1 MACDFTIDIQ
11 ENVALISLGDCP
23 SGAAFLA
30 DVLRRIAETGTDVDM
45 IALAPGSS
53 GRAALSFTVSDDDFA
68 RVLGVTGSLQKENPA
83 LKVSVSNG
91 YAKIT
96 VGGEPMDGAPGVA
109 AKVFAAIKNAADL
122 RMVTTALTEIS
133 LLVPVS
139 DGRIHWRHCAEASRR
154 EPIFAC
160 AVL

>member
-1 MACDFTIDIQ
+1 MSSEFLIGIH
-11 ENVALISLGDCP
+11 ENITLISLSDCP

-30 DVLRRIAETGTDVDM
+30 DVLSRIAQTGADVDM

-53 GRAALSFTVSDDDFA
+53 SRAALSFTVCDDDFA
-68 RVLGVTGSLQKENPA
+68 SVLGVTGALQKETPA

-96 VGGEPMDGAPGVA
+96 VSSESMDGAPGVA
-109 AKVFAAIKNAADL
+109 ARVFAAVQSVCADL

-133 LLVPVS
+133 LLVPAS
-139 DGRIHWRHCAEASRR
+139 DAGSTLGALQTA
-154 EPIFAC
+154 F
-160 AVL
+160 

>member
-1 MACDFTIDIQ
+1 MSSEFSIGIQ
-11 ENVALISLGDCP
+11 EGVTLISLGECP
-23 SGAAFLA
+23 SGAPFLA

-53 GRAALSFTVSDDDFA
+53 GGAALSFTVSDNDFA
-68 RVLGVTGSLQKENPA
+68 CVLGVTGSLQKDNSA

-96 VGGEPMDGAPGVA
+96 VGGEPMNGEPGVA
-109 AKVFAAIKNAADL
+109 AKVFAVAQDVTDL

-133 LLVPVS
+133 LLVPAL
-139 DGRIHWRHCAEASRR
+139 DAESTLAALRGA
-154 EPIFAC
+154 F
-160 AVL
+160 V